1 MDILGIKKMF
11 YVMIMLEV
19 AWMPTF
25 VKTHRIVNLKYVY
38 FVVCKKASIKLDGK
52 HLNYIVPM
60 LPFTI

>member
-1 MDILGIKKMF
+1 
-11 YVMIMLEV
+11 
-19 AWMPTF
+19 MPTF

-38 FVVCKKASIKLDGK
+38 FVVCKKATIKLDGK